1 MAGAAAMVKRPGM
14 MADVGTAAAAKRVG
28 RAALKRAAV
37 THDLV
42 RRPRRGLVVL
52 CYHRVGRRTT
62 SRVDLPSGLFEEQMA
77 RLVAGPGVVDLD
89 GALTALAGPP
99 PAGPGEVVITFDDGT
114 ADFVEEALPI
124 LVRHRVPATLYVAT
138 DFVER
143 GRPFPGC
150 GTALSWSALADA
162 VSTGLVTVGSHTNT
176 HALMDRLPA
185 AAVDGELDRSISLIG
200 ERLGVEA
207 RHFAY
212 PKALAPTPA
221 ADRAV
226 RARFAS
232 AALAGT
238 RANPYGGTDPYRLAR
253 SPVQVDDGMAFF
265 DRKVSEGCVWRTTC
279 GAWSTV
285 AVWRAP
291 PLDAAPSRPRHHDG
305 HDPVPAARAPALRVL
320 RRRLRRGRRLRSRHL
335 RARTRACRHPTHGA
349 APRHAE
355 RVCPRR
361 RSGGG

>member
-1 MAGAAAMVKRPGM
+1 MRGQTIPGQAAGLVKAPGM
-14 MADVGTAAAAKRVG
+14 MADVGRSSGAKRVG
-28 RAALKRAAV
+28 RGALKRAAAA
-37 THDLV
+37 HDLL
-42 RRPRRGLVVL
+42 RRPQPGLVVL

-62 SRVDLPSGLFEEQMA
+62 SRVDLPSELFEEQMA
-77 RLVAGPGVVDLD
+77 RLAAGPGVVDLD
-89 GALTALAGPP
+89 GALTVLTGPAP
-99 PAGPGEVVITFDDGT
+99 SEPGAVVITFDDGT

-143 GRPFPGC
+143 GRPFPGS

-162 VSTGLVTVGSHTNT
+162 VSTGLVTVGSHTDT
-176 HALMDRLPA
+176 HALMDRLPE

-253 SPVQVDDGMAFF
+253 SPVQVDDGLDFF
-265 DRKVSEGCVWRTTC
+265 ARKVVGGMRME
-279 GAWSTV
+279 
-285 AVWRAP
+285 
-291 PLDAAPSRPRHHDG
+291 DD
-305 HDPVPAARAPALRVL
+305 LRRLVN
-320 RRRLRRGRRLRSRHL
+320 RRRL
-335 RARTRACRHPTHGA
+335 AGA
-349 APRHAE
+349 TT
-355 RVCPRR
+355 
-361 RSGGG
+361 